1 MINLILYSTVGC
13 HLCEQAIDVIQIA
26 LQGQVCALDEID
38 IADDDALME
47 QYGIR
52 IPVVKNPQNN
62 KEVGWPF
69 GPEDISLL
77 LVN

>member
-1 MINLILYSTVGC
+1 MVNLIIFSTVGC
-13 HLCEQAIDVIQIA
+13 HLCEQAIDVIKIA
-26 LQGQVCALDEID
+26 LQGENCLLDEID
-38 IADDDALME
+38 IANDDALME

-69 GPEDISLL
+69 EAEDIRFLL
-77 LVN
+77 DY